1 MTPAGL
7 GALGIP
13 LTQEQSCSHSYS
25 PASAEMCAGEHCT
38 QGCSSG
44 CELEPEVETLP
55 GATRSNSLF
64 ECNTNSYPEKP
75 FPLQIAGFW
84 RLQLGKE
91 VPVLQARAGCCWV
104 LWALRQ
110 ERAAAVLTCFR
121 KIWATKKVNYIFK
134 FLSVVKSCNYGLKLT
149 VLYPAIKRQR
159 GFAGSG
165 GGWPCLP
172 SLHTTGS
179 QNIPLMEL
187 NRAGKY
193 FPWKSRICRCV
204 APTNAKSIRAP
215 ITKAPR

>member
-1 MTPAGL
+1 MTE
-7 GALGIP
+7 
-13 LTQEQSCSHSYS
+13 EQSCSHSTS
-25 PASAEMCAGEHCT
+25 PASTGMCEGKR
-38 QGCSSG
+38 CSQRCSRG
-44 CELEPEVETLP
+44 CELESELETLP

-64 ECNTNSYPEKP
+64 ECNTNSYPGKP
-75 FPLQIAGFW
+75 FSQQISGFW
-84 RLQLGKE
+84 RLQLGE
-91 VPVLQARAGCCWV
+91 ECLSCRQGLDAAGCCGLPARHKQPQRSPV
-104 LWALRQ
+104 SA
-110 ERAAAVLTCFR
+110 

-149 VLYPAIKRQR
+149 VPYPAINWQR

-187 NRAGKY
+187 NGAGKY
-193 FPWKSRICRCV
+193 FPQKRRICRCV
-204 APTNAKSIRAP
+204 APTNAKSIRAL